1 MKAWWQK
8 IAVRFDALQRRERSL
23 VALAVL
29 LGLLLIGYALLI
41 DPAWQRGQDA
51 ERRTIASRAR
61 LAELD
66 AQLAVL
72 NGPERQPDAAAQ
84 TELKALRA
92 QLGDLNARLRSLESA
107 LVPPD
112 KMAVLLEEMIGT
124 RSGLRLLSLKNLP
137 ARPFPEKRPEET
149 KEVVPAVGVGAGTGI
164 GAVAG
169 TAGRMSAG
177 GLYRHSV
184 EIRLEGSYQDL
195 VVYLERLE
203 KSSLKILWSDV
214 ALSATHYPRLVLTLT
229 VYSLSLD
236 RAWLIV

>member
-1 MKAWWQK
+1 MKAWWLK
-8 IAVRFDALQRRERSL
+8 MSARFDALQRRERVVVS
-23 VALAVL
+23 VAVL
-29 LGLLLIGYALLI
+29 LGLLLIGYALLV

-112 KMAVLLEEMIGT
+112 KMTVLLEEMIGA

-137 ARPFPEKRPEET
+137 ARPFPERKPDEV
-149 KEVVPAVGVGAGTGI
+149 KEGVPAAGAGVGAATGST
-164 GAVAG
+164 VRMP
-169 TAGRMSAG
+169 TAG
-177 GLYRHSV
+177 LYQHSV

-203 KSSLKILWSDV
+203 KSPLKILWSDV
-214 ALSATHYPRLVLTLT
+214 ALSAAHYPRLVLSLT

>member
-1 MKAWWQK
+1 MKAGWLRM
-8 IAVRFDALQRRERSL
+8 AARFEALQGRGRVL
-23 VALAVL
+23 VSVAAL
-29 LGLLLIGYALLI
+29 LGLLLAGYALFI

-51 ERRTIASRAR
+51 ERRAIASRAR

-66 AQLAVL
+66 AQLTVL
-72 NGPERQPDAAAQ
+72 NGPERQPDVVAQ
-84 TELKALRA
+84 TELKALRG
-92 QLGDLNARLRSLESA
+92 QLDELNGRLRSLESA

-112 KMAVLLEEMIGT
+112 KMAVLLEEMIGA

-137 ARPFPEKRPEET
+137 ARPFPERKPEET
-149 KEVVPAVGVGAGTGI
+149 KAGVPGASVGTESTVRMP
-164 GAVAG
+164 
-169 TAGRMSAG
+169 TAG
-177 GLYRHSV
+177 LYQHSV

-214 ALSATHYPRLVLTLT
+214 ALSAAQYPRLVLSLT

>member
-1 MKAWWQK
+1 MKAWWLK
-8 IAVRFDALQRRERSL
+8 TAARFDALQRRERVL
-23 VALAVL
+23 VAVAVL
-29 LGLLLIGYALLI
+29 LGMLLIGYALFI

-51 ERRTIASRAR
+51 ERRTLAAR
-61 LAELD
+61 GKLAELD

-72 NGPERQPDAAAQ
+72 NAPERQPDAASN

-92 QLGDLNARLRSLESA
+92 QLGELNGRLRSLESA

-112 KMAVLLEEMIGT
+112 KMAVLLEEMIGA

-137 ARPFPEKRPEET
+137 ARPFPERKPDEMRE
-149 KEVVPAVGVGAGTGI
+149 GVQAARA
-164 GAVAG
+164 GAVTGNAV
-169 TAGRMSAG
+169 RMPAA
-177 GLYRHSV
+177 GLYQHSV

-203 KSSLKILWSDV
+203 RSPLKILWSDV
-214 ALSATHYPRLVLTLT
+214 ALSATQYPRLVLTLT